1 MFGFNLKGYNTIR
14 MYTFLAERFLP
25 YWFNKYTKCLEWPIV
40 YCDINKTIMKKIKFK
55 SFKKKS
61 GTLIPFSLKRD
72 FPIKVKRI
80 FLINGRKNFVRGDHA
95 HKKCSQFIYLFW
107 KN

>member
-1 MFGFNLKGYNTIR
+1 
-14 MYTFLAERFLP
+14 
-25 YWFNKYTKCLEWPIV
+25 
-40 YCDINKTIMKKIKFK
+40 MKKIKFK

-95 HKKCSQFIYLFW
+95 HKNVLNLFILFLEKLKLIVYLQKEKSYYF
-107 KN
+107 K